1 MNQEPKKTQDCEDQD
16 EITLAKDIFDEIVEE
31 TESEDWGKKNKEE
44 PHPSSL
50 FSATGSDSL

>member
-31 TESEDWGKKNKEE
+31 TESEDWDKEE
-44 PHPSSL
+44 EQENASL
-50 FSATGSDSL
+50 APANISTKP